1 MDGGQFEAVNLV
13 TLWKEFYPD
22 IPQLL
27 DVLPSLWTSGEDKAI
42 LKEGLFKR
50 SSAVSAA
57 IKSNVLILNKG
68 TERKKSIESTDIL
81 SVHRSK
87 GAENKLKIKFKR
99 SNSSSKNLSLK
110 FENSETCV
118 AWKSKIEQLI
128 EKSFL
133 KPSLEQYSK
142 PLRFLNDG
150 AYGCVFHCKRLE
162 DNLDV
167 AIKEIPVKNLKHINM
182 LNQERSALERVLSF
196 ASPFVLPMLSSFR
209 AFSGNLYFVM
219 PLMHTDLHKVLL
231 AHGEF
236 VEEDVKFYIAELLC
250 GLKAIHRAGLVH
262 RDLKLENILV
272 NGEGHIRICDFG
284 LAKFLGDDYCEEQCG
299 MGLDE
304 NDGVSIKEKRSETFC
319 GTTSYLSPEML
330 HCKEWGVGKS
340 SDFWQVGIIM
350 YELLTKKS
358 PFKRKKGGAK
368 ATYEAIKYANPKMPS
383 GLSDAG
389 KSLLGGLIEK
399 NFWNRLGENGGV
411 EEIRSHQFFVDV
423 NWDDVESES
432 IIAPFYPS
440 EIGKI
445 KQKIDDSKKNA
456 VEGKQKCGTMDADVE
471 GKLVDTRLEFGLVR
485 GQKKYAKAFI
495 GFDFVQKIGN
505 TKTCFEEKRSDRCR
519 VSQNSIPGE
528 LSKQNTDEDHPL
540 SLQF

>member
-1 MDGGQFEAVNLV
+1 MDGGQFDAVNLL

-50 SSAVSAA
+50 SSTVSAS

-68 TERKKSIESTDIL
+68 AERKKSIVSTDII

-87 GAENKLKIKFKR
+87 GPENKLRIKFKR

-128 EKSFL
+128 EKSSQ

-142 PLRFLNDG
+142 PLRFLNGG
-150 AYGCVFHCKRLE
+150 AYGSVFHCKRLE
-162 DNLDV
+162 DDFDV

-182 LNQERSALERVLSF
+182 LNQERSALERVLGF

-209 AFSGNLYFVM
+209 AFKGNLYFVM

-231 AHGEF
+231 AHGAF
-236 VEEDVKFYIAELLC
+236 VEKDVKFYIAELLC
-250 GLKAIHRAGLVH
+250 GVKAIHRAGLVH

-284 LAKFLGDDYCEEQCG
+284 LAKFLGDDYCEGEYEI
-299 MGLDE
+299 GLDE
-304 NDGVSIKEKRSETFC
+304 GDGVRVKEKRSETFC

-340 SDFWQVGIIM
+340 SDFWQVGITM

-358 PFKRKKGGAK
+358 PFKRKNGGTK

-383 GLSDAG
+383 NLSDAG
-389 KSLLGGLIEK
+389 KSLLGGLLEK
-399 NFWNRLGENGGV
+399 NFWNRLGEDRGV
-411 EEIRSHQFFVDV
+411 EEIRSHHFFHDV
-423 NWDDVESES
+423 NWKDVENES
-432 IIAPFYPS
+432 ILAPFRPS
-440 EIGKI
+440 KLDKEIGE
-445 KQKIDDSKKNA
+445 SKSATEEGSGAKDTSG
-456 VEGKQKCGTMDADVE
+456 EGKIEYPT
-471 GKLVDTRLEFGLVR
+471 LEFGLVR
-485 GQKKYAKAFI
+485 GQKKYAKAFT
-495 GFDFVQKIGN
+495 GFDFVQTIDN
-505 TKTCFEEKRSDRCR
+505 TKINFEQKEIDGSRASQTP
-519 VSQNSIPGE
+519 VSGE
-528 LSKQNTDEDHPL
+528 VSKENTSEDHPL